1 MNVPPGEPYHDTE
14 RQSDAVAQPGHSG
27 ETEIDLQ
34 LRRIS
39 LKLTRTSAE
48 IRAEGI
54 AVANW
59 WLAAR
64 RLRTNVFRPGLF
76 SDPAWDILLDLYTA
90 EERGE
95 RVKITSLIGATAIPH
110 STIIRWA
117 RIMTQ
122 EGLLVR
128 QKDPRD
134 GRRIY
139 VRLSPE
145 ARDLMEAYFEM
156 LGARATFPTSDLR

>member
-1 MNVPPGEPYHDTE
+1 MKVTPGKPYRDKEPE
-14 RQSDAVAQPGHSG
+14 SDAVAQLGHSG
-27 ETEIDLQ
+27 EAEIDAQ
-34 LRRIS
+34 VHRRS
-39 LKLTRTSAE
+39 LKLTSAE
-48 IRAEGI
+48 TRAEGM

-90 EERGE
+90 EDRGE

-145 ARDLMEAYFEM
+145 ARDLMEAYFET
-156 LGARATFPTSDLR
+156 LGARATFPTSELR